1 MDLGA
6 MIDPLE
12 EIWKRSEEMWIDL
25 DATIDLLDENSK
37 SSGRFPLST
46 FVEPLGLK

>member
-1 MDLGA
+1 MVITYA
-6 MIDPLE
+6 CREQRE
-12 EIWKRSEEMWIDL
+12 ETAEEMWIDL

>member
-6 MIDPLE
+6 TIDPLE
-12 EIWKRSEEMWIDL
+12 EIWRRLEEIWIDL
-25 DATIDLLDENSK
+25 ESTIDPLDENSK

-46 FVEPLGLK
+46 FVEALGLK